1 MRNMGQT
8 NLLNSEALSVNTVYT
23 KTKNDNAGIIN
34 DMYHSWNTFKDGV
47 VALLYRNY
55 AEAWIGLINKYD
67 NDKGS
72 ILLINS
78 WGSIKVYRHNGTVL
92 TDIYTAS

>member
-1 MRNMGQT
+1 
-8 NLLNSEALSVNTVYT
+8 
-23 KTKNDNAGIIN
+23 
-34 DMYHSWNTFKDGV
+34 MYHSWNTFKDGV
-47 VALLYRNY
+47 VALLYRNS

-78 WGSIKVYRHNGTVL
+78 WGLNQSLPTQWNRF
-92 TDIYTAS
+92 